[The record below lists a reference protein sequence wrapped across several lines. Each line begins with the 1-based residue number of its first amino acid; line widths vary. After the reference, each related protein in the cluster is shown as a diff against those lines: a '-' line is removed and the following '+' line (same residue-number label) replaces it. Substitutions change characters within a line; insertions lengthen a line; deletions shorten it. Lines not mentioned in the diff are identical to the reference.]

1 MICQPLKRPRLGVL
15 LTALSIVTLIASY
28 SYLSHRQHVKNPD
41 DRTVPSWS
49 QMWDGVVRSIQLDEF
64 EDERPIVV
72 DGLATTKRMF
82 LGLFLGVAGAVLL
95 GIHMGCFAWIEKLVL
110 LPLSVFAKVPPTAA
124 LAIFFVVAR
133 LIFGSGT
140 GLAFYVLMIGFG
152 IMPTLAQSVYLA
164 VKEVP
169 KELIYKAYTIGAS
182 HGEAVW
188 TIVFP
193 HILPKVI
200 DAIRLQIGPALV
212 YLIAAEMLLASE
224 GMGYR
229 IRLEFKKLNMDIVY
243 PYLAYLA
250 AFAYALDAALKQVQR
265 WTSGWYVT
273 EGK

>member
-1 MICQPLKRPRLGVL
+1 MICQPLNRPRLGVL
-15 LTALSIVTLIASY
+15 LTVLSIVTLIASY
-28 SYLSHRQHVKNPD
+28 SFLSHRQHAKNPD
-41 DRTVPSWS
+41 DRTVPAWS
-49 QMWDGVVRSIQLDEF
+49 QLWEGVVRSIQLDEF

-72 DGLATTKRMF
+72 DGLATAKRIF
-82 LGLFLGVAGAVLL
+82 FGLLFGVSGALLL
-95 GIHMGCFAWIEKLVL
+95 GIHMGCFAWFEKIVL

-152 IMPTLAQSVYLA
+152 IMPTLAQSIYLA

-169 KELIYKAYTIGAS
+169 KELLYKAFTIGAS
-182 HGEAVW
+182 NGEAVW

-200 DAIRLQIGPALV
+200 DSIRLQIGPALV

-243 PYLAYLA
+243 PYLTYLA
-250 AFAYALDAALKQVQR
+250 AFAYTLDAALKQFQR
-265 WTSGWYVT
+265 WVCPWYAT
-273 EGK
+273 EGR